1 MAFSVAS
8 GAYRVHGEEVAWMSV
23 RIDGDELFK
32 QVMATPQV
40 EAAVHDRA
48 VRIAQKARRLS
59 TAEGRD
65 ANIRVERVN
74 VPSGRVTYNVTSDDV
89 DGEYGNAEMRRLR
102 TLRRAAGGD

>member
-1 MAFSVAS
+1 
-8 GAYRVHGEEVAWMSV
+8 MSV

>member
-1 MAFSVAS
+1 
-8 GAYRVHGEEVAWMSV
+8 MSV

-65 ANIRVERVN
+65 ANIRVERVD

>member
-1 MAFSVAS
+1 MAFPSTL

>member
-1 MAFSVAS
+1 MAFPSTL

-40 EAAVHDRA
+40 ETAVHDRA